1 MSLILDKIPDIPLM
15 IILQKLNLI
24 DFESTKTAF
33 KDHTKLEEI
42 TNELYFRVKSKYF
55 TFLAEQAFLSE
66 QSYDLWYKVGYELT
80 W

>member
-1 MSLILDKIPDIPLM
+1 MTLDKVPDLPLM

-24 DFESTKTAF
+24 DFESTRRAF
-33 KDHTKLEEI
+33 KNYKKLEEI
-42 TNELYFRVKSKYF
+42 ANELYFRIKSKYF

-66 QSYDLWYKVGYELT
+66 QSYDLWYKVGYELS

>member
-1 MSLILDKIPDIPLM
+1 MILDKVPDIPLM
-15 IILQKLNLI
+15 IILQKLNLV
-24 DFESTKTAF
+24 DFESTRTAF
-33 KDHTKLEEI
+33 RHHTKLEKI

-55 TFLAEQAFLSE
+55 TLLAEQAFLSE

>member
-1 MSLILDKIPDIPLM
+1 MILDKVPDIPLM

-24 DFESTKTAF
+24 DFESTRTAF
-33 KDHTKLEEI
+33 KDHKKLEEI
-42 TNELYFRVKSKYF
+42 ANELYFRIKSKYF

-66 QSYDLWYKVGYELT
+66 QSYDLWYKVGYELS